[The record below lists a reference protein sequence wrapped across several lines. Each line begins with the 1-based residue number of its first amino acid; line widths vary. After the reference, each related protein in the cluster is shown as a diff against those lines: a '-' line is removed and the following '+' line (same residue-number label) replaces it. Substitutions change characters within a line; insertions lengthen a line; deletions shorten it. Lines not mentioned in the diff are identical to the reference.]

1 MATYTK
7 QDYYEE
13 ESNGAWA
20 LNSPNDWVAQ
30 TFQAGSSYSLGKIEL
45 LLARVGDA
53 EDLGTITVDIQGVDG
68 DGKPDGV
75 SKGSTTI
82 TPTDIPEGS
91 GAYDWVSAVFSSTV
105 SITLGDSYAIVL
117 HASGANVS
125 DYILSRYLNPGD
137 YDNGATIWSTNG
149 GASWSVLGY
158 DNQFRTYAINTT
170 PTDKQY
176 SNTLVTFGGS
186 TCYYQT
192 DSSTLTELA
201 AASGGVNTNDPL
213 TVAVAFEKVF
223 VANKGNLKVADF
235 GNHKFTTDDIAP
247 TDKTCPSRGDLLV
260 GVTSSAEMIVDLI
273 TATNGAATVYGK
285 VTNGS
290 FVNGETVR
298 VGDGSTTEFVLTSD
312 GTAGPHWYDWI
323 PYGNDETNYGALPD
337 YAYLVARY
345 RGRLVL
351 AGNKDY
357 PHQWYA
363 SKVGNPWDW
372 NYDSTDPLTA
382 IAGQDGGAGEVGDI
396 ITALIPF
403 GDDFMIIGCATS
415 LWMMNGD
422 PAAGGSIDEVDNT
435 TGIAGFKAWTKD
447 NLGNLYFFG
456 SGGVYKLVPGSTK
469 PENISITSLPEW
481 ATEWAYNPS
490 THRISLHF
498 DPVNYGIIVCRTTLE
513 TGANTAYW
521 YDLRTGGWFPE
532 NYPDNCG
539 PFCSLFFDADNPSN
553 RRLLLG
559 SFDGYVRYFDAVA
572 KNDDD
577 GASDTAINSYMVYPI
592 THLAEDDDL
601 QGKLTSLVFEAAGG
615 AASGSFGDPDQ
626 FTYSLYVG
634 NDPETVLE
642 DIKDGATARE
652 TGTVTTTGLQ
662 TRIRKR
668 VRGAWLG
675 LKISDNTAGKTWCI
689 NKAYGTIK
697 PAGKVRV

>member
-13 ESNGAWA
+13 ESNGAWS

-45 LLARVGDA
+45 LLARVGVA

-213 TVAVAFEKVF
+213 TAAVAFEKVF
-223 VANKGNLKVADF
+223 VANK

-298 VGDGSTTEFVLTSD
+298 VGDGSITEFVLTSD

-382 IAGQDGGAGEVGDI
+382 IAGQDGDAYDNRLCYI
-396 ITALIPF
+396 F
-403 GDDFMIIGCATS
+403 MDD
-415 LWMMNGD
+415 
-422 PAAGGSIDEVDNT
+422 E
-435 TGIAGFKAWTKD
+435 
-447 NLGNLYFFG
+447 
-456 SGGVYKLVPGSTK
+456 
-469 PENISITSLPEW
+469 
-481 ATEWAYNPS
+481 
-490 THRISLHF
+490 
-498 DPVNYGIIVCRTTLE
+498 
-513 TGANTAYW
+513 
-521 YDLRTGGWFPE
+521 
-532 NYPDNCG
+532 
-539 PFCSLFFDADNPSN
+539 
-553 RRLLLG
+553 RRPRRRR
-559 SFDGYVRYFDAVA
+559 FYR
-572 KNDDD
+572 
-577 GASDTAINSYMVYPI
+577 
-592 THLAEDDDL
+592 
-601 QGKLTSLVFEAAGG
+601 
-615 AASGSFGDPDQ
+615 
-626 FTYSLYVG
+626 
-634 NDPETVLE
+634 
-642 DIKDGATARE
+642 
-652 TGTVTTTGLQ
+652 
-662 TRIRKR
+662 
-668 VRGAWLG
+668 
-675 LKISDNTAGKTWCI
+675 
-689 NKAYGTIK
+689 
-697 PAGKVRV
+697 